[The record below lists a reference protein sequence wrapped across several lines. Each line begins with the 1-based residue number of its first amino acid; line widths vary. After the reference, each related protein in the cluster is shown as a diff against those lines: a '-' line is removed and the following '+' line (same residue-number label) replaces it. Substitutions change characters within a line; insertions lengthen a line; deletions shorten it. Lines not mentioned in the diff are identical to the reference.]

1 MSQGALRT
9 RNHYILIASSEGK
22 VSAMRLI
29 SVCVWLDQSPEERQ
43 EKPMQSSINLYA

>member
-22 VSAMRLI
+22 VSAMQLI
-29 SVCVWLDQSPEERQ
+29 SVLRLIGPITRGKTRKANAIQ
-43 EKPMQSSINLYA
+43 Y